1 MRHMSMINYKL
12 VVTGPF
18 ASGKTTFISAVSEI
32 PVVAT
37 EAGATEGRDI
47 KENTTVTL
55 DFGKISVADET
66 SLVELYLF
74 GTPGQSRFD
83 FMWEILSRGM
93 IGYVL
98 LVDASRPETWEQAQS
113 IKATF
118 DDLGDVPMVVAANYG
133 ATADDVALL
142 REVLDLEPSVT
153 VIPCDARS
161 KASVKEVLLA
171 ILIEVLTRTETA
183 VGAQEESS

>member
-1 MRHMSMINYKL
+1 MSIINYKL

-18 ASGKTTFISAVSEI
+18 AAGKTTFISAVSEI

-37 EAGATEGRDI
+37 EAGTTEGRDV

-55 DFGKISVADET
+55 DFGKISVADEE

-83 FMWEILSRGM
+83 FMWEILSKGM

-98 LVDASRPETWEQAQS
+98 LVDASKPDTWEQAQS

-118 DDLGDVPMVVAANYG
+118 DELGDVPMVVAANY
-133 ATADDVALL
+133 AVNADDIELL
-142 REVLDLEPSVT
+142 RAVLELDESVT
-153 VIPCDARS
+153 IIPCDARS
-161 KASVKEVLLA
+161 RASVKQVLLA
-171 ILIEVLTRTETA
+171 ILIEVLDRTEAAAEAGGRT
-183 VGAQEESS
+183 S